1 LPRITSRE
9 IGFALDMHGC
19 PNRCRH
25 CYLGCPPNGD
35 LTEHDLRWAAWLF
48 RDYVKPGEDR
58 PFIERLTVSSWYREP
73 DYSDDYARL
82 NVTLDET
89 RSIPHGLVESTRKH
103 FGREKLWETEAEII
117 ARALN
122 GPDGSGPVY
131 GCPQPKLWFLVQGNW
146 DVFPNMGT
154 YTASWKLGNLKVDPV
169 AEIIARFE
177 HDNIPA
183 LRANATISVAD
194 LARRYGDPNSQ
205 LVDIGFAEHWLERCC
220 ACN

>member
-1 LPRITSRE
+1 
-9 IGFALDMHGC
+9 MHGC

-35 LTEHDLRWAAWLF
+35 LTEHDLRWAAGLF

-89 RSIPHGLVESTRKH
+89 RRIPHGLVESTRKH
-103 FGREKLWETEAEII
+103 FGREKLWQTEAEII

-122 GPDGSGPVY
+122 GNGSARAFGYPS
-131 GCPQPKLWFLVQGNW
+131 PKLWFFVRGNW
-146 DVFPNMGT
+146 DVFSNMGSG
-154 YTASWKLGNLKVDPV
+154 APSWKLGNLKRDPLHR
-169 AEIIARFE
+169 IIAAFE
-177 HDNIPA
+177 SDTAPA
-183 LRANATISVAD
+183 LQANTTVSVVD
-194 LARRYGDPNSQ
+194 LARRYGDPTSLLLDN
-205 LVDIGFAEHWLERCC
+205 GFAEYWLERHC
-220 ACN
+220 AKVP